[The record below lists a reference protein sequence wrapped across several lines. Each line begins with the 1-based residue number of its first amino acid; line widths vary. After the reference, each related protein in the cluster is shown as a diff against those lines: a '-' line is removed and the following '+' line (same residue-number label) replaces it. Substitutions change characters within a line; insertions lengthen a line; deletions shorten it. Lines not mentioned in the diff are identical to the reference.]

1 MKAPDCGCADGR
13 ACSHSCADIGRASR
27 YPQVG
32 RQSGLRML
40 ATAARARSA
49 EQLAFMPGG
58 DAGRLVLLQAEAQP
72 AGLGPL
78 PRCRLRPSLPRPISQ
93 ICPPL
98 SVTPTTDT
106 SDIYDRCV
114 SYLHPDAPLYFIAS
128 PSSLS
133 PSLVAS
139 SSACSSPSIC
149 TISPRVFSSS
159 SSVFL
164 ISARSSFRSISSSF
178 SKLST

>member
-78 PRCRLRPSLPRPISQ
+78 PRCRFCPSPLRPMRQ

-98 SVTPTTDT
+98 PVTPTTDA
-106 SDIYDRCV
+106 SDMSASARHPYDRCTDV
-114 SYLHPDAPLYFIAS
+114 SVPLRHTAS
-128 PSSLS
+128 PLRRNASLS
-133 PSLVAS
+133 
-139 SSACSSPSIC
+139 SIC
-149 TISPRVFSSS
+149 KEIIPHHLTVSHP
-159 SSVFL
+159 
-164 ISARSSFRSISSSF
+164 
-178 SKLST
+178 K